1 MEGAAAAHVCALHDI
16 PFLEVRGIS
25 NLVEDRDR
33 SKWRIT
39 EAAEAA
45 QTVALKLAESLS

>member
-1 MEGAAAAHVCALHDI
+1 VCALHDV

-33 SKWRIT
+33 PRWRIG
-39 EAAEAA
+39 EAAESA
-45 QTVALKLAESLS
+45 QRVVRHLLEHLGELVPAS